1 MELAGIGVTASIEL
15 YRATGNRKYADKA
28 VELAR
33 LIVASQQQRR
43 VGREFPVAGFFY
55 TGPDRD
61 TLFHQF
67 HRGNDQAPIVALAQL
82 VDALPDHADWMTWY
96 ATVARYAEYQK
107 RAATT
112 TAPYGVLPSY
122 VYRVGDEA
130 KEVPDS
136 GALHGA
142 TREAYRAQ
150 VMQGMPMGDGWYLRA
165 FPVWFAR
172 RGNYGP
178 LLSQAKALA
187 VAARLRGDSAGLDL
201 AQRQAQWIVGR
212 NPFVQSTMY
221 GEGYDWSQQYSV
233 SAVGARPRH
242 CERVARGDDRRLR
255 CARRALAERRGWAGQ
270 RCREARVR
278 ARRAHGQRASPAQR
292 CAGAAAARGLTTGV
306 IPSGAFG
313 APLGMTKAVTSPPS
327 RRRSLGDRPDRPR
340 HP

>member
-1 MELAGIGVTASIEL
+1 V
-15 YRATGNRKYADKA
+15 
-28 VELAR
+28 
-33 LIVASQQQRR
+33 
-43 VGREFPVAGFFY
+43 
-55 TGPDRD
+55 
-61 TLFHQF
+61 
-67 HRGNDQAPIVALAQL
+67 
-82 VDALPDHADWMTWY
+82 
-96 ATVARYAEYQK
+96 
-107 RAATT
+107 
-112 TAPYGVLPSY
+112 PYGVLPSY

-233 SAVGARPRH
+233 SAGDFVGSLPVGMQSRGDSDLPYWSSQNMYVYKEVWVHSTGRWIWLMEDLLGAAPRTARASDVSVTSSTAPNGDVTLRLTSTSGEPQSFAVRSDNLTVDRPIRNVQGGAGKPVTIEWKARPKTAGIPW
-242 CERVARGDDRRLR
+242 VA
-255 CARRALAERRGWAGQ
+255 
-270 RCREARVR
+270 V
-278 ARRAHGQRASPAQR
+278 
-292 CAGAAAARGLTTGV
+292 V
-306 IPSGAFG
+306 IPDGDVSGRREVMPSS
-313 APLGMTKAVTSPPS
+313 APSEP
-327 RRRSLGDRPDRPR
+327 RP
-340 HP
+340 